1 MIKKFIYIGL
11 VMILVAVI
19 LAVLSGYLLTN
30 STGKQVVASNITV
43 NASSFADLPIQ
54 LHNSTALAIYVVEAN
69 ATNIY
74 ILNSAQFSEWSSYMD
89 SHGNASGVGYVET
102 LGVNSTYIFKNKSD
116 VYTEVLQTS
125 ASAPVSTEYVVTD
138 NTQGSPSSNIKVAGA
153 VTYIP
158 LQISSLILYEIPVI
172 IGLVLGIAGII
183 VVIYG
188 FMKKRPEPIMPSTMK
203 GDTKDEKEK
212 QYVDQ
217 LYKGVGK
224 GKRKKKAANQT

>member
-102 LGVNSTYIFKNKSD
+102 LGVNSTYIFKNKSCSR
-116 VYTEVLQTS
+116 Q
-125 ASAPVSTEYVVTD
+125 APVLLSAR
-138 NTQGSPSSNIKVAGA
+138 SM
-153 VTYIP
+153 
-158 LQISSLILYEIPVI
+158 L
-172 IGLVLGIAGII
+172 
-183 VVIYG
+183 
-188 FMKKRPEPIMPSTMK
+188 
-203 GDTKDEKEK
+203 
-212 QYVDQ
+212 
-217 LYKGVGK
+217 
-224 GKRKKKAANQT
+224 